1 VKRIISVV
9 AVLCAALGAAPSALA
24 GTAACSGA
32 ATSQVFG
39 PWSDPAQ
46 YQPFQ
51 GSSFESGASGWSWGG
66 KANIVSGDDAHL
78 VGSTGSHAVNLPAS
92 GTAKSR
98 WICTDS
104 STPSLRFFVRR
115 LSGTGSLTV
124 MGQLAGSGGVSLTTF
139 ATITGSDA
147 WAPSPVVAFPSSIMA
162 ALAGGSFN
170 AQFQFVADPGTVY
183 RIDDV
188 FLDPYKT
195 V

>member
-1 VKRIISVV
+1 V
-9 AVLCAALGAAPSALA
+9 ALSAALATAPSAFA
-24 GTAACSGA
+24 GTAGCGGA

-39 PWSDPAQ
+39 PWSDSAL

-78 VGSTGSHAVNLPAS
+78 PGATGSHAVNLPAG
-92 GTAKSR
+92 GTAKSP
-98 WICTDS
+98 WICMDS
-104 STPSLRFFVRR
+104 STPSFRFFLRR
-115 LSGTGSLTV
+115 VSGTGNLTV

-139 ATITGSDA
+139 ATITGGAD
-147 WAPSPVVAFPSSIMA
+147 WAPSAVVAFPSSFMT
-162 ALAGGSFN
+162 ALAGGTFN
-170 AQFQFVADPGTVY
+170 AQFQFVSDPGTVY